1 MNVAALSSPVRP
13 SLPRQ
18 DLPLELTNPQSDTTK
33 LLAFVGDLGIRDPD
47 RPIAAAKTRD
57 ILRQSCPSYKV
68 SRIDDLLCRS
78 GEDTGQ
84 AFRGLFCANCTASQ
98 FSKNMVFVG
107 QITSTPRRPQ
117 LHL

>member
-1 MNVAALSSPVRP
+1 MNVAVFSPRVRP
-13 SLPRQ
+13 SFRRQ

-57 ILRQSCPSYKV
+57 ILRQSCPSYRV

-84 AFRGLFCANCTASQ
+84 AFRGAFCAYCTASQ
-98 FSKNMVFVG
+98 FSKNMVFLG
-107 QITSTPRRPQ
+107 QITLTPRRPQ
-117 LHL
+117 LQL